1 MVQQLGNQEDWNLD
15 SSNCKRNGASH
26 QCPELHFP
34 GIQYIPLASA
44 SSIHPVSVTRLGLSC
59 WREGGGVKLFSS
71 WQLEGGEMKEKTKR
85 EGQMGKGEKGEGENK
100 ECLSP

>member
-26 QCPELHFP
+26 QCPELQFQ
-34 GIQYIPLASA
+34 GIQCIPLASA
-44 SSIHPVSVTRLGLSC
+44 SPFILCLWRGRASC

-71 WQLEGGEMKEKTKR
+71 WQLEGEGMKEETKR
-85 EGQMGKGEKGEGENK
+85 GQMGKGEKGEGENK
-100 ECLSP
+100 ECPSP